1 MSRIKYLPPPS
12 PVAPVAPSPRAS
24 NPNPGP
30 RLAYS
35 FAKAQI
41 GEDIFVSGD
50 RDGLMEAR
58 VFLGEGER
66 QSNCSFL
73 LFDPQQYWAEK
84 YFSASYAGG
93 GLFGLGPPPASGE
106 NTTSAAG
113 LGEDVTIGN
122 SGADREKHEL
132 NIVRECLKQ
141 GVKDKG
147 QIAYIL
153 GTARHE
159 TGYFR
164 TMRED
169 GDEAYF
175 AQYNGRE
182 DLGNTQ
188 PGDGPRFFGRGYV
201 QITGRRNA
209 QRFTDLLKTDF
220 INNPAKLESPNV
232 AAYTL
237 VHGMMNGIFTGE
249 KLPSYVSGAKQDFIN
264 ARTVV
269 NGYDEASLI
278 AGYAKDY
285 LGKVDGL
292 IAKAGGAQPQTGGTP
307 EKPKTSDKPDA
318 PTASTPAIVQE
329 APPTETGEKG
339 QEITITFGF
348 DQNSAVEFTF
358 IHTGTR
364 HQMHLNATEFE
375 GTCVRW
381 ALTRRIK
388 NATYSNITLKTLAE
402 QVGRSYGLTVECPE
416 NGPTFTHLDQT
427 GITDYAL
434 LRRECA
440 RIGWRLLDRDGKL
453 IIEPRKVGEEAFLL
467 EYGMNIASFSCEDRA
482 QTDAANGRATATN
495 SGETKAI
502 VDTNTGEIK
511 QLRPENKGATG
522 GGISASDRLKF
533 AVGIEVERAV
543 VTDTGAVRVDSSTV
557 KPSAPESTTGSA
569 TAPVQGTIAP
579 DSEITQEDAAAGSDN
594 AKRVKGF
601 PAKVTAFT
609 SAEMLQI
616 TPDTP
621 VRTEG
626 FQADFLNRVWIVDT
640 IEHSWKGSLKTAI
653 ALYTP
658 MKPKFNIAAGGGGT
672 TAAAPTGSAAAIKM
686 GALPVVCWTQRD
698 NKEQPERTCNTSACA
713 MAAKFLG
720 AKIES
725 DDQYFQYV
733 KKYGDTTS
741 HEVQTSALQ
750 DVGITSTYRDNLTFD
765 DLDAQLAAKK
775 PIVIGIQHRGP
786 ENAPT
791 GGHMILVI
799 GRTPN
804 GDYIVNDPYGSVNDD
819 YQDSSKGCGEVYTK
833 SMLTRRWL
841 DRGPGT
847 GAGRIF

>member
-1 MSRIKYLPPPS
+1 MFNPLS
-12 PVAPVAPSPRAS
+12 
-24 NPNPGP
+24 PNPGP
-30 RLAYS
+30 RLIYS

-73 LFDPQQYWAEK
+73 VWDPQSWWAQK
-84 YFSASYAGG
+84 YFSASYADG
-93 GLFGLGPPPASGE
+93 GLVGLGPPPASGT

-113 LGEDVTIGN
+113 LGDDVAIGF
-122 SGADREKHEL
+122 SAADREKHEL
-132 NIVRECLKQ
+132 NIVGECLRQ

-164 TMRED
+164 TMEED
-169 GDEAYF
+169 ADGS
-175 AQYNGRE
+175 QYEGR
-182 DLGNTQ
+182 DDIGNVQ
-188 PGDGPRFFGRGYV
+188 PGDGVRFKGRGYV
-201 QITGRRNA
+201 QVTGRKNA
-209 QRFTDLLKTDF
+209 QRYTDLLKIDF
-220 INNPAKLESPNV
+220 INNPEKLEAPNV
-232 AAYTL
+232 ARYTL
-237 VHGMMNGIFTGE
+237 VHGMMTGIFTGE
-249 KLPSYVSGAKQDFIN
+249 KLPSYVSGARQDFIN

-269 NGYDEASLI
+269 NGYDQANLI
-278 AGYAKDY
+278 AGYAQDY

-307 EKPKTSDKPDA
+307 TTPKTSDKPDA

-388 NATYSNITLKTLAE
+388 NATYSNTTLKTLAE
-402 QVGRSYGLTVECPE
+402 QVGRSYGLKVECPE

-440 RIGWRLLDRDGKL
+440 RIGWRLLDRDGSL

-482 QTDAANGRATATN
+482 QTDAANGRASATN
-495 SGETKAI
+495 TGETKAI
-502 VDTNTGEIK
+502 VDSATGEIK
-511 QLRPENKGATG
+511 QLRPENKGAGGTTG
-522 GGISASDRLKF
+522 GTIGTVSALAG
-533 AVGIEVERAV
+533 AVAESAVAGVTNTAV

-569 TAPVQGTIAP
+569 TAPVQGTIAD
-579 DSEITQEDAAAGSDN
+579 DSEVTQEDAAAGSDN

-601 PAKVTAFT
+601 PAKVTAYT
-609 SAEMLQI
+609 SAEMLQV

-626 FQADFLNRVWIVDT
+626 FLADFLNRVWVVDT
-640 IEHSWKGSLKTAI
+640 IEHSWKGTLKSAI

-658 MKPKFNIAAGGGGT
+658 MKPKYNIAASGAGAGAAATTSTIATPAGKLQSPIVNGLRGDPFDLAGTIRGRPHRGIDMIPADGVTDTLVACWSGIVVEALAICQVGDEGCGGGFGNR
-672 TAAAPTGSAAAIKM
+672 IY
-686 GALPVVCWTQRD
+686 
-698 NKEQPERTCNTSACA
+698 
-713 MAAKFLG
+713 
-720 AKIES
+720 I
-725 DDQYFQYV
+725 
-733 KKYGDTTS
+733 
-741 HEVQTSALQ
+741 
-750 DVGITSTYRDNLTFD
+750 
-765 DLDAQLAAKK
+765 DLDGEWTGWTARYAHLASVTVQKGQK
-775 PIVIGIQHRGP
+775 VTKGQSIGLEG
-786 ENAPT
+786 NT
-791 GGHMILVI
+791 GASGGVHLHFELLK
-799 GRTPN
+799 G
-804 GDYIVNDPYGSVNDD
+804 GEHQDPDKY
-819 YQDSSKGCGEVYTK
+819 
-833 SMLTRRWL
+833 LAR
-841 DRGPGT
+841 GT
-847 GAGRIF
+847 GQVTGTYPGSGGRIFPLN